1 MIICLWSLQADAT
14 INEFSQGKSTLPNDA
29 AKYFQLEEYGH
40 KLKSIYISRL
50 SWHWLENSQKHL
62 SISLSLSLSA
72 KKLLKR
78 ISTLE
83 LVRIRLTYSKLFE
96 NIFKFILESHQVSS
110 SEFAKFTLPWTKSF
124 SHLKQ
129 NFEAIFLIKVKVFA
143 YTATFYHYYMK
154 AKIGCHVKA
163 GSECSLFDGDE
174 TEDWSNC
181 QTNLECNH
189 SWKANI
195 LFSFYQRHR
204 LHILS
209 T

>member
-1 MIICLWSLQADAT
+1 MTWKQSKTSL
-14 INEFSQGKSTLPNDA
+14 
-29 AKYFQLEEYGH
+29 Y
-40 KLKSIYISRL
+40 
-50 SWHWLENSQKHL
+50 
-62 SISLSLSLSA
+62 LSLSLSA

-124 SHLKQ
+124 SHLNQ